1 MELIHKI
8 EDLER
13 QISLLQQTIDGQN
26 KETQKLLNSFKNSSK
41 FAKNMFN
48 EIFEQLKQENLNFET
63 QFKTEKSLLEVLETL
78 EKSCKSEFCSVSDE
92 NTSISEYN
100 KVVNIADISKPSP
113 IKELS
118 TFDQNK
124 GSNSISSLSN
134 FLENSYRSLKPE
146 LSSLN
151 PDKILAET
159 FKSESD
165 YQYQTL
171 DSFTTIRDN
180 LSLLENTMSTIFPP
194 IENDTLT
201 RYLKESHKF
210 NQYRYNRFNKE

>member
-1 MELIHKI
+1 
-8 EDLER
+8 
-13 QISLLQQTIDGQN
+13 
-26 KETQKLLNSFKNSSK
+26 
-41 FAKNMFN
+41 MFN

>member
-118 TFDQNK
+118 TFDRNK

>member
-146 LSSLN
+146 LSNLN